1 MRGAMFIPA
10 IFASRPKSGLTASES
25 WFQGTVP
32 TLYGRTAPF
41 QDAAAEVPRG
51 EVRTPVTVVDA
62 DSLYARTFTEGVL
75 KEMKVR
81 GCDIWFMTWIE
92 TVDDLF
98 DAFNTSAD
106 MVLGPLHAIASDPE
120 LEDILSVSDSFM
132 PTVFVREGHAVGRRR
147 SRSSPSETL
156 AHLADL
162 GFYRCCVLDTD
173 DSLSG
178 SWGDLMEE
186 FPSLVP
192 FTRSPESTE
201 AISGPRIGCLWPPR
215 YAP

>member
-1 MRGAMFIPA
+1 MDIPA
-10 IFASRPKSGLTASES
+10 IFASHRADGLVAVPAWFDGVRPVAVGTPVPFDEATASI
-25 WFQGTVP
+25 
-32 TLYGRTAPF
+32 
-41 QDAAAEVPRG
+41 PRS
-51 EVRTPVTVVDA
+51 EERSPAVVVDL
-62 DSLYARTFTEGVL
+62 DSLSERTFSERV
-75 KEMKVR
+75 MKTMRVR
-81 GCDIWFMTWIE
+81 GSDIWFMTHIE

-106 MVLGPLHAIASDPE
+106 MVLGPLHATASDAE

-132 PTVFVREGHAVGRRR
+132 PAVFVREGHAIGRRR
-147 SRSSPSETL
+147 SRGSPSETL

-173 DSLSG
+173 GSLSG
-178 SWGDLMEE
+178 SWGDLRED

>member
-132 PTVFVREGHAVGRRR
+132 PAVFVREGHAVGRRR

-162 GFYRCCVLDTD
+162 GFYRTCVVDTD

-178 SWGDLMEE
+178 SWETLRDD
-186 FPSLVP
+186 FPSAIP

-201 AISGPRIGCLWPPR
+201 AIAGQRIGCLWTPR
-215 YAP
+215 FPL